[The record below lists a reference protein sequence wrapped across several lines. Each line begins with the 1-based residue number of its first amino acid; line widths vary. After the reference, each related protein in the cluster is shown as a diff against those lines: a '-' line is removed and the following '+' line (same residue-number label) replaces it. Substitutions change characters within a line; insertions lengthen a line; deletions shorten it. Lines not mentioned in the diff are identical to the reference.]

1 MLSDIKSGIQLLILA
16 MFIGLVAYFG
26 SGVYD
31 KIPGMLAIPEKAQ
44 SESAKYTAERNRVLA
59 ESNAMLTAVPTLQY
73 LSIQGTASAIENERI
88 KARAQ
93 ADAQV
98 VAAQGQADA
107 SRTLAN
113 SVVTFV
119 VVIGIGVVGFFLL
132 RFVGGL
138 LSFSV
143 VNKAIDGARRDGGA
157 VLLPNGHEVRYLGP
171 GSSHSTPRSQPAERV
186 RQLHD

>member
-1 MLSDIKSGIQLLILA
+1 MLSDIKSGIQLLILV

-26 SGVYD
+26 SSVFD
-31 KIPGMLAIPEKAQ
+31 KIPGMLAIPEKTQA
-44 SESAKYTAERNRVLA
+44 ESAKYTAEKNRVLA
-59 ESNAMLTAVPTLQY
+59 ESNAMLTAIPTLQH
-73 LSIQGTASAIENERI
+73 LSVQGTASAIENERI

-119 VVIGIGVVGFFLL
+119 EVIGIGVVGFFLL

-143 VNKAIDGARRDGGA
+143 ANKAIDDARRDGGV
-157 VLLPNGHEVRYLGP
+157 VLLPNGHEVKYLGS
-171 GSSHSTPRSQPAERV
+171 GSSSSVPQSQTVDRV
-186 RQLHD
+186 KQLHD